1 MLEVKHLTKKYG
13 RQTAVND
20 MSIQFKNG
28 IYGLLGPNGAGKT
41 TLMSMI
47 MGALRPDQGE
57 ILFEGKSLSKDRC
70 NFNSKVGYLPQNP
83 LFYKEFTGAEFLEYI
98 CVLKNIKRQAQR
110 QQIDRV
116 LEEVNLNNA
125 KNKRIGAYSG
135 GMRQRLGIA
144 QALLGDPQLL
154 VFDEPTAG
162 LDPIERIRFRNT
174 LSRLSNEKTIIIATH
189 IVPDVESIAHAVVV
203 IKDGIFLTQDSPA
216 MLIASMKEMVWS
228 LSVPIDKID
237 SFINTFRISSIQL
250 MNQHYVLRIIA
261 EEEPSADAVLA
272 EASLEEAYI
281 FLTNGS
287 PHDTA
292 SL

>member
-1 MLEVKHLTKKYG
+1 MLEVKNLTKRFG

-20 MSIQFKNG
+20 MNIQFKNG

-41 TLMSMI
+41 TLLSMI

-57 ILFEGKSLSKDRC
+57 IFFEGKSLSKDRK
-70 NFNSKVGYLPQNP
+70 NFNSKVGYLPQGP
-83 LFYKEFTGAEFLEYI
+83 LFYKEFTGLEFLEYI
-98 CVLKNIKRQAQR
+98 CVLKNISRQSR
-110 QQIDRV
+110 SQQIDRV
-116 LEEVNLNNA
+116 LREVNLNDA

-144 QALLGDPQLL
+144 QALLGDPQVL

-174 LSRLSNEKTIIIATH
+174 LARFSNEKTIIIATH

-203 IKDGIFLTQDSPA
+203 IKDGVFITQDSPEFL
-216 MLIASMKEMVWS
+216 MDSIKGTVWS
-228 LSVPIDKID
+228 LTVPITEID
-237 SFINTFRISSIQL
+237 AYINRFRISSIQL
-250 MNQHYVLRIIA
+250 LNQHYVLRIIS
-261 EEEPSADAVLA
+261 EKKPSADAVSA
-272 EASLEEAYI
+272 VPRLEEAYI
-281 FLTNGS
+281 YLTDGS

>member
-1 MLEVKHLTKKYG
+1 MLEVKHLTKRYG

-20 MSIQFKNG
+20 MSIQFKSG

-57 ILFEGKSLSKDRC
+57 IFFEGKSLSKDRSH
-70 NFNSKVGYLPQNP
+70 FNSKVGYLPQNP
-83 LFYKEFTGAEFLEYI
+83 LFYKEFTGDEFLEYI
-98 CVLKNIKRQAQR
+98 CVLKNIPTTDRME
-110 QQIDRV
+110 QINHT
-116 LEEVNLNNA
+116 LAEVNLVSA
-125 KNKRIGAYSG
+125 RNKRIGAYSG

-144 QALLGDPQLL
+144 QALLGDPQVL

-162 LDPIERIRFRNT
+162 FDPIERIRFRNT
-174 LSRLSNEKTIIIATH
+174 LARFSNEKTIIIATH

-203 IKDGIFLTQDSPA
+203 IKEGIFLTQDSPELL
-216 MLIASMKEMVWS
+216 MESIKGQVWS
-228 LSVPIDKID
+228 LSVPIDAID
-237 SFINTFRISSIQL
+237 RYINTYRISSIQL
-250 MNQHYVLRIIA
+250 LNQRYVLRIISEKA
-261 EEEPSADAVLA
+261 PSIDAVPA
-272 EASLEEAYI
+272 APRLEEAYI
-281 FLTNGS
+281 HLTNGS